1 MINCCLCSVKLG
13 FMNKPIFGKG
23 KLGDGNAVCSP
34 CFRKI
39 NDVNPKMAFNLKYQI
54 LADVRNVLP
63 GNYQKSFTRAFFE
76 PAGDKFSQP
85 KATANSGFN
94 SELSVVDQLES
105 LGRLKEIGVLTD
117 EEFIE
122 QKKKLL
128 ERL

>member
-1 MINCCLCSVKLG
+1 MVNCCLCSVKLG
-13 FMNKPIFGKG
+13 FMNKPVFGKG

-39 NDVNPKMAFNLKYQI
+39 NDVDPKMAFNLKYQI

-63 GNYQKSFTRAFFE
+63 GNSQKFFARELFE
-76 PAGDKFSQP
+76 PASDNFSQP
-85 KATANSGFN
+85 KAAENSDFN
-94 SELSVVDQLES
+94 SELSVLDQLES
-105 LGRLKEIGVLTD
+105 LGRIKELGLLTD
-117 EEFIE
+117 EEFAE

>member
-1 MINCCLCSVKLG
+1 
-13 FMNKPIFGKG
+13 MNKPIFGKG

-63 GNYQKSFTRAFFE
+63 GNYQKSFTRTFFE
-76 PAGDKFSQP
+76 SAGDKFSQP
-85 KATANSGFN
+85 KAVANSDFKPE
-94 SELSVVDQLES
+94 SSVLDQLES
-105 LGRLKEIGVLTD
+105 LGRIKELGLLTD
-117 EEFIE
+117 EEFAE